1 MTIRRRDPREQGSDR
16 TARADAAAAVWI
28 RPSRPGD
35 EPAIRAMASKVLSE
49 FDLALDL
56 DGVDRDL
63 DDIERSYRA
72 RGGEFWVVET
82 MDVQV
87 AGTCGV
93 WFDPE
98 VETRC
103 ELRKMYLEPGLRG
116 RGLGQR
122 LLDTAIEHARR
133 AGRTRMEL
141 ETNRAM
147 TAAIGLYRA
156 RGFREVEPGSAC
168 ADRCDRRFALEL

>member
-1 MTIRRRDPREQGSDR
+1 MTIRRRDPREHDSDR
-16 TARADAAAAVWI
+16 TTRADAPAAVWI

-35 EPAIRAMASKVLSE
+35 EPAIRALVSEVLSD
-49 FDLALDL
+49 FDLTLDRA
-56 DGVDRDL
+56 GVDRDL

-98 VETRC
+98 VENRC
-103 ELRKMYLEPGLRG
+103 ELRKMYLEPALRG

-147 TAAIGLYRA
+147 TAAIDLYRA
-156 RGFREVEPGSAC
+156 RGFQEVEPASGC
-168 ADRCDRRFALEL
+168 EDRCDRGFALEL